1 MAFRENEVVDRVGP
15 EVTERDDLMPYQMFM
30 VREGQKRAF
39 FDRCVYGLTE
49 LGIIDKQILLE
60 VKTLRRSNRA
70 AKKRM
75 FRAMEREGGV
85 VFGPFINYALLMMV
99 ANSIGDNGM
108 ITGIRYDDLL
118 VVRITMAVFE
128 LIVHDMDRIL
138 RPGCLG
144 MLKTLF
150 GVDLQALILRWTH

>member
-1 MAFRENEVVDRVGP
+1 
-15 EVTERDDLMPYQMFM
+15 
-30 VREGQKRAF
+30 
-39 FDRCVYGLTE
+39 
-49 LGIIDKQILLE
+49 
-60 VKTLRRSNRA
+60 
-70 AKKRM
+70 
-75 FRAMEREGGV
+75 
-85 VFGPFINYALLMMV
+85 
-99 ANSIGDNGM
+99 M